1 MANIKWAKLGYNNKV
16 INVTVVDENDCKDAN
31 NSFNEEIG
39 RQHLENI
46 TNYPSWIS
54 ENKSNNKP
62 SIGNIYNED
71 KNCFHPIKPFTS
83 WVWDED
89 NYCWKAP
96 VARTADDNTD
106 ANDHW
111 NESTQAWQ
119 DSPVE

>member
-16 INVTVVDENDCKDAN
+16 ISVAVVNEDNCKDAN

-39 RQHLENI
+39 RQHLEDI
-46 TNYPSWIS
+46 TNYPNWIS

-62 SIGNIYNED
+62 SIGNKYDED
-71 KNCFHPIKPFTS
+71 KNCFHTTKPFPS

-96 VARTADDNTD
+96 VARTEDDNTN